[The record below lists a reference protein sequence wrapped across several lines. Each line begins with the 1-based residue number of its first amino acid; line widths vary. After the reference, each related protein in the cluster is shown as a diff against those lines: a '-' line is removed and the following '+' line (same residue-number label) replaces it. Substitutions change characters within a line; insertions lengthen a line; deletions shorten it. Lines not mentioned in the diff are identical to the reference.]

1 MNSFARASGGSDI
14 SAKRSLRK
22 SMPTQAE
29 VLYLKQTASTSL
41 AEESGLCLGGNL
53 LGSYQVGDGDM
64 AVGSTFG
71 GSRLFCV
78 LRATGAIDKVY
89 SVDAGATLLA
99 NFVMQHWDG
108 ISGVRLQRLPGS
120 FGIHPEYQ
128 DHRFLLSNGVNV
140 SESIF
145 AFNAASTEDDI
156 DAGIVY
162 ALVVYHN
169 TLDDAIEMDTY
180 AFCEIAGDTPADVE
194 ARYERSLKGLLAW
207 NARSPQH
214 ARFMGCSMT
223 PESWETTFDRGKTV
237 GERAPGSLSNDVS
250 AKGRPLAALRLRH
263 RIEPHKSVEFAFVLG
278 IGADGVAAL
287 GREIHRAPDA
297 REALAA
303 TRDHFHAALM
313 RSIILTPNADV
324 NLGVTWAKANMLRV
338 QLRPKSGW
346 SFTNDPARSSKAVAR
361 DTAFFAQGS
370 DYMAPE
376 FSRDSLMAF
385 VERQRPSGLM
395 IEWYDMVSGETADY
409 GLNINDDTPLLI
421 LAFWHHAVMS
431 GDRSFLERIYPAARR
446 AGEYILSQ
454 RNELGLVWC
463 TSTESG
469 SRGIAG
475 WRNVIK
481 NYRISGASTELNSE
495 CYGALRV
502 LAKMARIL
510 GNRTDSARFEHEAE
524 GLRVAVNRHLANPEN
539 GLYLLTID
547 VDGTRRTEL
556 SCDLVFPVLYEVADA
571 ETAERIVRRLSAD
584 DFWTEAG
591 IRTIPHD
598 APDYSPDRGSG
609 LLGGVWVGVSFW
621 YGFCASRFLPS
632 KMEEALATTFE
643 NYSRDPRRSN
653 TVPGQFSEWLHGET
667 LVNQGMML
675 SPWFPPRYVWA
686 AIEGALG
693 FSPDFDG
700 ASLFPRFPDS
710 WRWMGARNVPFQ
722 GRALTW
728 FVVRD
733 ASGNVHGFANGRFKD
748 GVPIVELAEDVS
760 NLVEVS
766 GDDVSAVALRDERR
780 TLVFIGSSCP
790 RSFTTRLRA
799 SQIRARALRSY
810 DSLRECWMKRDP
822 LERDALSNGYLV
834 NLAPYDYTIL
844 EFLHQS

>member
-1 MNSFARASGGSDI
+1 
-14 SAKRSLRK
+14 
-22 SMPTQAE
+22 MPTQPE
-29 VLYLKQTASTSL
+29 TLYLKQTASTSL
-41 AEESGLCLGGNL
+41 AEESGLRLGGSL
-53 LGSYQVGDGDM
+53 LGSYQVSDGEM

-71 GSRLFCV
+71 GPRLFCV

-89 SVDAGATLLA
+89 SVDAGATLLG

-108 ISGVRLQRLPGS
+108 VSGVRLQRLPGS

-128 DHRFLLSNGVNV
+128 DHRFLLSNGVDV

-145 AFNAASTEDDI
+145 ALNTASRGADI

-162 ALVVYHN
+162 ALVNYRN
-169 TLDDAIEMDTY
+169 TLDHVVEMDTY
-180 AFCEIAGDTPADVE
+180 AFCEIAGETAADVE

-207 NARSPQH
+207 NRERSEH
-214 ARFMGCSMT
+214 ARFLGCSMT

-237 GERAPGSLSNDVS
+237 GERAPGRLLNDVS
-250 AKGRPLAALRLRH
+250 AKGRPLGALRLRH
-263 RIEPHKSVEFAFVLG
+263 RIEPHQSVEFAFLLG
-278 IGADGVAAL
+278 VGADGIDQLARQIRAAP
-287 GREIHRAPDA
+287 EPHD
-297 REALAA
+297 ALAG
-303 TRDHFHAALM
+303 TRDHFHAALLQ
-313 RSIILTPNADV
+313 SIVLTPNADV

-338 QLRPKSGW
+338 QLKPKTGW
-346 SFTNDPARSSKAVAR
+346 SFTNDPSRSSKAVGR

-370 DYMAPE
+370 DYMTPE

-385 VERQRPSGLM
+385 VERQRPSGMM
-395 IEWYDMVSGETADY
+395 IEWYDMVTGETADY
-409 GLNINDDTPLLI
+409 GLNVNDNTPLLI
-421 LAFWHHAVMS
+421 LALWHHAVMS
-431 GDRSFLERIYPAARR
+431 GDRAFLEHVYPHAKR

-454 RNELGLVWC
+454 RNESGLVWC
-463 TSTESG
+463 TSRETG

-475 WRNVIK
+475 WRNVIE

-502 LAKMARIL
+502 LTKMADVL
-510 GNRTDSARFEHEAE
+510 GKKSDSTRFEREAE
-524 GLRVAVNRHLANPEN
+524 NLRAAVNRHLTNPDN

-547 VDGTRRTEL
+547 ADGTRRTEL

-675 SPWFPPRYVWA
+675 SPWFSPRYVWA
-686 AIEGALG
+686 AVEGALG

-700 ASLFPRFPDS
+700 ASLFPRFPSS

-722 GRALTW
+722 GRSLTW

-733 ASGNVHGFANGRFKD
+733 TTGSVHGFANAAFKD
-748 GVPIVELAEDVS
+748 GIPVVELTEDVS
-760 NLVEVS
+760 SLVDVS
-766 GDDVSAVALRDERR
+766 GDDVSVVALRDRRR
-780 TLVFIGSSCP
+780 TLVFIGSSSP
-790 RSFTTRLRA
+790 SSFTTRLRA
-799 SQIRARALRSY
+799 PQLRARTLRAY
-810 DSLRECWMKRDP
+810 DSLRECWMERGIV
-822 LERDALSNGYLV
+822 ERDTLANGYLV
-834 NLAPYDYTIL
+834 NLAPHDYTIF